1 MKLDDLI
8 KKESKAQQRERLQ
21 LTLDTVRANQ
31 EKVAQILLGINGW
44 VSLLEA
50 KEILL
55 GMQKQDR
62 DAILLPN
69 AILTKEQITE
79 LGFGQEPESQERV
92 GITTG

>member
-1 MKLDDLI
+1 LKLDDLI